1 MSQNAAVNSNAFPS
15 GRPIVFRNATVL
27 TIDPAIGMIEG
38 GDVLVV
44 DNRIAAVGRQL
55 VVPDSAEEID
65 ATGGILMPGMV
76 DTHRHMWQT
85 ALRGFGADWTLTN
98 YFQFYYLNWG
108 KIFRPEDIYA
118 GNLLSAIE
126 AVDAGV
132 TTTVDWS
139 HGLQTIDH
147 ADAAVDALEAVP
159 GRFVLAYGNLLGAP
173 WQWTKAPEFADFIRR
188 RIDGHGDM
196 LRMQLAFDVTGDP
209 AFPEKA
215 AFEVAREFNLPVTTH
230 AGVWGATNDNGIR
243 LMYDHGFMTP
253 STIYVHAA
261 TLSEDSYHRIAA
273 TGGYTSVS
281 AESEQNAGQGYP
293 PTWQLRRHNIPVSLS
308 MDTSVWWSADLF
320 SAMRATL
327 NADRGREHLEAHRSN
342 NTVTLSHLRA
352 EQVVTWATLGG
363 ARALGMDSD
372 IGSITPGKKADLVLI
387 KNEQSPVMFPLLHP
401 YGHVV
406 FQAGRADIHT
416 VMVDGKV
423 VKYDHRLIGID
434 LNMAKEAVTKTV
446 EYARARMGE
455 QAWGEAMNPEKAV
468 VELIDNPYTYTDR
481 ERASTT
487 EKEGNAGSSP
497 ASSQE

>member
-1 MSQNAAVNSNAFPS
+1 MSQNAAVNSSSFPA
-15 GRPIVFRNATVL
+15 GRPVVFRNATVL
-27 TIDPAIGMIEG
+27 TIDSSPGMIEG
-38 GDVLVV
+38 GDVLV
-44 DNRIAAVGRQL
+44 DGQRIAAVGRQL
-55 VVPDSAEEID
+55 AAPDNAVEID
-65 ATGGILMPGMV
+65 ASGGILMPGMV

-85 ALRGFGADWTLTN
+85 ALRGYGADWTLTN

-108 KIFRPEDIYA
+108 KIFRAEDIYA

-139 HGLQTIDH
+139 HGLQTVEY

-173 WQWTKAPEFADFIRR
+173 WEWTKAPEFADFIRR
-188 RIDGHGDM
+188 RIDGRGDM
-196 LRMQLAFDVTGDP
+196 LRMQIAFDVLGDP
-209 AFPEKA
+209 SFPERA
-215 AFEVAREFNLPVTTH
+215 AFEVARDFNLPVTTH

-243 LMYDHGFMTP
+243 LMYEHGFMTP
-253 STIYVHAA
+253 SNIYVHAA

-273 TGGYTSVS
+273 TGGHTSIS
-281 AESEQNAGQGYP
+281 TESEDNAGQGYS
-293 PTWQLRRHNIPVSLS
+293 PTWLLRRYNIPVSLS

-327 NADRGREHLEAHRSN
+327 NADRAREHMEAHKRN
-342 NTVTLSHLRA
+342 ETYMLCHLRA

-363 ARALGMDSD
+363 AQALGMDSF

-387 KNEQSPVMFPLLHP
+387 KNDESPVMFPLLHP

-406 FQAGRADIHT
+406 FQAGRGDVHT

-423 VKYDHRLIGID
+423 VKYDHHLLGVDLARARRL
-434 LNMAKEAVTKTV
+434 VTKTV
-446 EYARARMGE
+446 EYLYDQMGE
-455 QAWGEAMNPEKAV
+455 QAWNQGMNPEKAV
-468 VELIDNPYTYTDR
+468 VEIIDNPYMYTRR
-481 ERASTT
+481 ENAEPSSAS
-487 EKEGNAGSSP
+487 P
-497 ASSQE
+497 QD

>member
-1 MSQNAAVNSNAFPS
+1 MSQNSAADSERFAP
-15 GRPIVFRNATVL
+15 GRPVVFRNATVL
-27 TIDPAIGMIEG
+27 TIDPASGVIEG

-44 DNRIAAVGRQL
+44 DGRIATVGRQL
-55 VVPDSAEEID
+55 VAPDGAVEID

-118 GNLLSAIE
+118 GNLLAAIE

-139 HGLQTIDH
+139 HGLQTVEY

-188 RIDGHGDM
+188 RIDGHSDRLG
-196 LRMQLAFDVTGDP
+196 MQIAFDVTGDP
-209 AFPEKA
+209 AFPEKT
-215 AFEVAREFNLPVTTH
+215 AFEVAREYNLPVTTH

-243 LMYDHGFMTP
+243 LMYEHGFMMP

-261 TLSEDSYHRIAA
+261 SLSDDSYQRIAA
-273 TGGYTSVS
+273 TGGHTSIS
-281 AESEQNAGQGYP
+281 SESEQNAGQGYP
-293 PTWQLRRHNIPVSLS
+293 PTWKLRRHNIPVSLS

-327 NADRGREHLEAHRSN
+327 NADRAREHLEAHSRN
-342 NTVTLSHLRA
+342 ETVMLSHLRA

-363 ARALGMDSD
+363 AQALGMDGQ
-372 IGSITPGKKADLVLI
+372 IGSITPGKKADLVLV
-387 KNEQSPVMFPLLHP
+387 KNDQSPVMFPLLHP
-401 YGHVV
+401 YGHIV
-406 FQAGRADIHT
+406 FQAGRADVHT

-423 VKYDHRLIGID
+423 VKHDHRLVGID
-434 LNMAKEAVTKTV
+434 LAAARQAVARTV
-446 EYARARMGE
+446 EYARGRMGE
-455 QAWGEAMNPEKAV
+455 QAWNEAMNPARAV
-468 VELIDNPYTYTDR
+468 VELIENPYTYTG
-481 ERASTT
+481 RAARPQ
-487 EKEGNAGSSP
+487 GDAGSSP
-497 ASSQE
+497 TAAQE

>member
-1 MSQNAAVNSNAFPS
+1 MSQNAAANGISFPS
-15 GRPIVFRNATVL
+15 GRPVVFRNATVL
-27 TIDPAIGMIEG
+27 TIDPSLGLIEN

-44 DNRIAAVGRQL
+44 DNRVAAVGRQL
-55 VVPDSAEEID
+55 IVPDVAVEID

-118 GNLLSAIE
+118 GNLLAAIE

-139 HGLQTIDH
+139 HGLQTVEY

-188 RIDGHGDM
+188 RIDGHGDR
-196 LRMQLAFDVTGDP
+196 LGMQLAFDVTGDP

-215 AFEVAREFNLPVTTH
+215 AFEAAREFNLPVTTH

-243 LMYDHGFMTP
+243 LMYEHGFMTP

-261 TLSEDSYHRIAA
+261 TLSQDSYHRIAA
-273 TGGYTSVS
+273 TGGHASVS
-281 AESEQNAGQGYP
+281 SESEENAGQGYP

-308 MDTSVWWSADLF
+308 MDTSVWWSGDLF

-327 NADRGREHLEAHRSN
+327 SADRAREHLEAHGHN
-342 NTVTLSHLRA
+342 ETVMLCHLRA
-352 EQVVTWATLGG
+352 EQVVNWATLGG
-363 ARALGMDSD
+363 ASALGMDSD

-387 KNEQSPVMFPLLHP
+387 KNDQSPVMFPLLHP
-401 YGHVV
+401 YGHIV
-406 FQAGRADIHT
+406 FQAGRGDVHT
-416 VMVDGKV
+416 VMVDGNI
-423 VKYDHRLIGID
+423 VKYDHRLLGID
-434 LNMAKEAVTKTV
+434 LDRARQAVARTV
-446 EYARARMGE
+446 EYARSHMGE
-455 QAWGEAMNPEKAV
+455 QAWNEAMNPEKAV

-481 ERASTT
+481 ERAQPAQQQ
-487 EKEGNAGSSP
+487 GNIGSSP
-497 ASSQE
+497 ASPQE